1 MIHFRNQSAALPLAT
16 RPAGAAAMD
25 CRPPASAV
33 LCLEHVVAQHR
44 DATSSRIV
52 AYAAIAL
59 GSLLA
64 VGALLAD
71 VLGIGGG
78 GEGIGWK
85 QLIAAIAGIVIAL
98 SGLAFLLKPGGLISG
113 E

>member
-1 MIHFRNQSAALPLAT
+1 MAHR
-16 RPAGAAAMD
+16 
-25 CRPPASAV
+25 
-33 LCLEHVVAQHR
+33 R
-44 DATSSRIV
+44 DATTSRII

-59 GSLLA
+59 GSVLA

-71 VLGIGGG
+71 VIGIGGG

-85 QLIAAIAGIVIAL
+85 QLIAAISGIVIAL
-98 SGLAFLLKPGGLISG
+98 SGLALLLKPGGLISG